1 MRSRSSSLAPRGSP
15 CLQRGLPSAPGR
27 APRATALKTPL
38 ISFLVLVVE
47 GRNLKKT
54 QSQRKSGHSILR
66 RSGRETPPREAG
78 RSEGTECRCVPE
90 PGRRGENG
98 RGPRGERRRMRARA
112 VRRLLR
118 RVHWIITGSFT
129 GLVTTMRPA
138 APQMLLKKRRI
149 SAWGAAFEATP
160 PLAGRRSGHN
170 VKNRPPVCPST
181 VGNQGPLQRP

>member
-1 MRSRSSSLAPRGSP
+1 MARR
-15 CLQRGLPSAPGR
+15 
-27 APRATALKTPL
+27 
-38 ISFLVLVVE
+38 
-47 GRNLKKT
+47 
-54 QSQRKSGHSILR
+54 R

-129 GLVTTMRPA
+129 GLVTGNVPVNV
-138 APQMLLKKRRI
+138 LLAQ
-149 SAWGAAFEATP
+149 S
-160 PLAGRRSGHN
+160 
-170 VKNRPPVCPST
+170 PPVVLQLST
-181 VGNQGPLQRP
+181 GIKKT